1 MKAVREYLNNV
12 KPSFVGNGKYS
23 NWFPL
28 FDAIENLI
36 FSYGKRT
43 KNPIAKILRYFKPQ
57 TFRSKKTYTRKG
69 RNASKQTKFF
79 SLGDW

>member
-1 MKAVREYLNNV
+1 MKAVRKYLNNV

-43 KNPIAKILRYFKPQ
+43 KNPIHVRDAVDL
-57 TFRSKKTYTRKG
+57 
-69 RNASKQTKFF
+69 
-79 SLGDW
+79 SLIHI